1 MRLLSL
7 TAGSIVL
14 IGGLYVAVG
23 ERMAGTSAD
32 ATVNARIMTLRA
44 PIEGTVSLFVRD
56 VGARVEAH
64 QMVAEIFD
72 SRYDNVRLLE
82 LERGQSALKTDLERT
97 KAQLQALDSAREQ
110 LQAQST

>member
-32 ATVNARIMTLRA
+32 ATVNARITTLRA
-44 PIEGTVSLFVRD
+44 PIEGTVCLY
-56 VGARVEAH
+56 AT
-64 QMVAEIFD
+64 
-72 SRYDNVRLLE
+72 
-82 LERGQSALKTDLERT
+82 SAPVWKRT
-97 KAQLQALDSAREQ
+97 KWSPKFSIRV
-110 LQAQST
+110 TIPFVC

>member
-32 ATVNARIMTLRA
+32 ATVNAFQPASGLPVFFA
-44 PIEGTVSLFVRD
+44 S
-56 VGARVEAH
+56 
-64 QMVAEIFD
+64 FD
-72 SRYDNVRLLE
+72 
-82 LERGQSALKTDLERT
+82 AF
-97 KAQLQALDSAREQ
+97 AA
-110 LQAQST
+110 